1 MQEKHKN
8 LIEIFKI
15 REREL
20 VESKTQAIKDVQE
33 KITSQIQNLMV
44 EIQSKSEIIQKLENQ
59 N

>member
-1 MQEKHKN
+1 

-44 EIQSKSEIIQKLENQ
+44 EIQSKSEII
-59 N
+59 